1 MEFQTALTNVIIT
14 LLYILPGYIS
24 AKCRIVKPEHLSSM
38 SSVLVYVCAPC
49 MIVHAFL
56 NTDFSGENI
65 GNMGLFFVITFA
77 LQVLFMLVIYA
88 LFKKKYYDAKYR
100 ILTIAS
106 VMGNVGFFGL
116 PIIRALM
123 PDNPEVSCYSSVYII
138 SMNILVFTVGV
149 YCLTREKKYMSLRAA
164 VLNPSVIAL
173 LVALPLHFFSV
184 GQYVPDVLMNAVNLL
199 SSMTTPLC
207 MIILG
212 VRLST
217 VRFLSLFSKPFVYI
231 ICLGKLVV
239 FPLFCYL
246 TVAFLPLPFSFK
258 ASVLILSAVPC
269 ASVILNMAEIHHAE
283 TELAANCVLI
293 STLLC
298 FITIPLLTLVL

>member
-88 LFKKKYYDAKYR
+88 LFKKKYDDAKYR

-106 VMGNVGFFGL
+106 VM
-116 PIIRALM
+116 
-123 PDNPEVSCYSSVYII
+123 
-138 SMNILVFTVGV
+138 
-149 YCLTREKKYMSLRAA
+149 
-164 VLNPSVIAL
+164 
-173 LVALPLHFFSV
+173 
-184 GQYVPDVLMNAVNLL
+184 
-199 SSMTTPLC
+199 
-207 MIILG
+207 
-212 VRLST
+212 
-217 VRFLSLFSKPFVYI
+217 
-231 ICLGKLVV
+231 
-239 FPLFCYL
+239 
-246 TVAFLPLPFSFK
+246 
-258 ASVLILSAVPC
+258 
-269 ASVILNMAEIHHAE
+269 
-283 TELAANCVLI
+283 
-293 STLLC
+293 
-298 FITIPLLTLVL
+298 

>member
-65 GNMGLFFVITFA
+65 RNMGLFFVITFA

-88 LFKKKYYDAKYR
+88 LFKKKYDDAKYR

-123 PDNPEVSCYSSVYII
+123 PDNPRGLLLLVGIYHFDEYTCVHRRCLLPDARKEIHVAPRGGSQPVGNSTARRTAASFLFGGAICPRRAYERSKPAQQHDNAALHDNTRRAPFNGQISVV
-138 SMNILVFTVGV
+138 VFKAV
-149 YCLTREKKYMSLRAA
+149 CLYHLSRKAGRFPA
-164 VLNPSVIAL
+164 VLLSRGGVPAASL
-173 LVALPLHFFSV
+173 LVQGIGTH
-184 GQYVPDVLMNAVNLL
+184 
-199 SSMTTPLC
+199 
-207 MIILG
+207 
-212 VRLST
+212 
-217 VRFLSLFSKPFVYI
+217 PF
-231 ICLGKLVV
+231 G
-239 FPLFCYL
+239 
-246 TVAFLPLPFSFK
+246 
-258 ASVLILSAVPC
+258 
-269 ASVILNMAEIHHAE
+269 
-283 TELAANCVLI
+283 
-293 STLLC
+293 STLRLGHSQHG
-298 FITIPLLTLVL
+298 

>member
-88 LFKKKYYDAKYR
+88 LFKKKYDDAKYR

-217 VRFLSLFSKPFVYI
+217 VRFLSLFYI

>member
-88 LFKKKYYDAKYR
+88 LFKKKYDDAKYR

-173 LVALPLHFFSV
+173 LNSTARRTAAPFLFGGAICPRRAHERSKPAQQHDNAALHDNTRCAPFNGQVSV
-184 GQYVPDVLMNAVNLL
+184 VVFKAVCLYHLSRKAGRFPAVLL
-199 SSMTTPLC
+199 SYGGIPAA
-207 MIILG
+207 
-212 VRLST
+212 
-217 VRFLSLFSKPFVYI
+217 SLLVQSIGTHPF
-231 ICLGKLVV
+231 G
-239 FPLFCYL
+239 
-246 TVAFLPLPFSFK
+246 
-258 ASVLILSAVPC
+258 
-269 ASVILNMAEIHHAE
+269 
-283 TELAANCVLI
+283 
-293 STLLC
+293 STLR
-298 FITIPLLTLVL
+298 VGHSQHG

>member
-38 SSVLVYVCAPC
+38 SSVLVYVCSPC

-56 NTDFSGENI
+56 NTDFSGSNI
-65 GNMGLFFVITFA
+65 KNMGLFFVITFA
-77 LQVLFMLVIYA
+77 LQVLFMLAIYA
-88 LFKKKYYDAKYR
+88 LFKKKYDDAKYR

-149 YCLTREKKYMSLRAA
+149 YCLTREKKYMSFRAA
-164 VLNPSVIAL
+164 VLNPSVISL

-184 GQYVPDVLMNAVNLL
+184 GQYVPDVLMNAINLL

-217 VRFLSLFSKPFVYI
+217 VKFTSLFSKPFVYI

-246 TVAFLPLPFSFK
+246 AVAFLPLPFSFK

-298 FITIPLLTLVL
+298 FITIPLMTLVL

>member
-38 SSVLVYVCAPC
+38 SSVLVYICAPC
-49 MIVHAFL
+49 MIVHSFL
-56 NTDFSGENI
+56 STDFSGENTR
-65 GNMGLFFVITFA
+65 NMALFFVVTFA
-77 LQVLFMLVIYA
+77 LQVLFMLVIYV
-88 LFKKKYYDAKYR
+88 LFRKKYDDARYR

-123 PDNPEVSCYSSVYII
+123 PDNPEVTCYSSVYII
-138 SMNILVFTVGV
+138 SMNILVFTVGI

-173 LVALPLHFFSV
+173 LVALPLHFLSV
-184 GQYVPDVLMNAVNLL
+184 GQYVPDVLMNAINLL

-217 VRFLSLFSKPFVYI
+217 VKLSSLFSKPFVYI
-231 ICLGKLVV
+231 ICLGKLVA

-246 TVAFLPLPFSFK
+246 AVAFLPLPFSFR
-258 ASVLILSAVPC
+258 ASVLILSSVPC

-298 FITIPLLTLVL
+298 FITIPLMTLVL